1 MSKLER
7 IYYFHQEIS
16 LGKYPDAAGL
26 AERFEVSLSTA
37 HRDIEYLRDRL
48 GAPLVYDRKNK
59 GYHYVDD
66 GFALPFEKSPAALF
80 LFAVLNRLAEDSG
93 LAGFPEMVNLQKIMG
108 RFYCADYTKLARR
121 IYCER
126 IEVEPA
132 DADAVRSVLM
142 AFHDNAR
149 LSFTYEKLNHEKSF
163 RKVDPLRLIN
173 YQGRWYL
180 LGYCHMRDS
189 VRMFH
194 LARISRPRVVQ
205 EPCSSLNDKDLDSF
219 LKGAFGIF
227 KGETVYNVKI
237 LFTDTAADVVREQI
251 WHSEQGVEETGEG
264 LVLTIPVTDFTEIKM
279 KILQYG
285 WRARVLEPPELKRE
299 IEEEIRCMY
308 EMLT

>member
-7 IYYFHQEIS
+7 IYYFHHEVS
-16 LGKYPDAAGL
+16 LGRYPDAAGL
-26 AERFEVSLSTA
+26 ADRFEVSLSTV

-59 GYHYVDD
+59 GYHYVEG

-93 LAGFPEMVNLQKIMG
+93 LGGLPEMKNLQKVMAQ
-108 RFYCADYTKLARR
+108 FYCADYTKLAGK

-132 DADAVRSVLM
+132 DSEVVRSVLK
-142 AFHDNAR
+142 AFHDEVR
-149 LSFTYEKLNHEKSF
+149 LSFTYQKLNHEINS

-180 LGYCHMRDS
+180 LGYCHMRCS
-189 VRMFH
+189 IRMFH
-194 LARISRPRVVQ
+194 LARISRPRVLRETICCCDEDV
-205 EPCSSLNDKDLDSF
+205 DSF
-219 LKGAFGIF
+219 LLGSFGIF
-227 KGETVYNVKI
+227 KGEPVYNVKI
-237 LFTDTAADVVREQI
+237 LFTGTAAEVVREQV
-251 WHSEQGVEETGEG
+251 WHKDQVIAETDDG
-264 LVLTIPVTDFTEIKM
+264 LVLSLPAADFTEIKM

-285 WRARVLEPPELKRE
+285 WRARVLEPPELKNE
-299 IEEEIRCMY
+299 MAEEVRQMY
-308 EMLT
+308 GMLI